1 MEPESDSGS
10 LTSGA
15 GPAMK
20 SMATSGGSSGSR
32 IVRNAATSV
41 RPLPAV
47 KDNVKRVM
55 FYC

>member
-20 SMATSGGSSGSR
+20 SMGTGGSSGSR